1 MRSPQQLQFVVA
13 NGDANFAP
21 AIDGDPAIL
30 PLTGLARPDPRQ
42 FQDGEG
48 GCEFA
53 AHFVRDPGT
62 HWGYL
67 VDDSGVHYSPI
78 HGDPRVFVPPPPA
91 ELRSEPPGGPARPG
105 TRRSLREQARAHDQR
120 TRRAALRLG
129 VDTTYASG
137 GNQYVLFEEEDAC
150 ENESGPVRYQVMMH
164 VTVDAVRRL
173 VVHASLRF
181 VPAPGESWIE
191 AATRG
196 NPGQERRPEWPLVA
210 EALARLERWHAGERG
225 NRDAGGRVITAYER
239 WCRQT
244 ATRVPAGPCGDGIIA
259 GYGLAFLQQHG
270 PVPPPFGR

>member
-1 MRSPQQLQFVVA
+1 MRSPHQLHFVVA
-13 NGDANFAP
+13 SGDANFAP

-30 PLTGLARPDPRQ
+30 PLTGLARPDPGQ
-42 FQDGEG
+42 FQDGED

-62 HWGYL
+62 NWGYL
-67 VDDSGVHYSPI
+67 VDDFGVQYSPVYD
-78 HGDPRVFVPPPPA
+78 DPRVFVPPPHT
-91 ELRSEPPGGPARPG
+91 SQPPGTSATPG
-105 TRRSLREQARAHDQR
+105 TRRSLREQALAHDER

-150 ENESGPVRYQVMMH
+150 ASESGPVRYQVRMH
-164 VTVDAVRRL
+164 VTADASRRL

-181 VPAPGESWIE
+181 VPAPGESWI
-191 AATRG
+191 ASARRG
-196 NPGQERRPEWPLVA
+196 NPDQERRPEWPLVA
-210 EALARLERWHAGERG
+210 EALARVERWHAGERG
-225 NRDAGGRVITAYER
+225 NRDAGGRLITAYER
-239 WCRQT
+239 WCRQA